1 MARRHH
7 VMITGT
13 GRCGTTFLVEL
24 LTHLG
29 LETGFTIDQLG
40 QKKHVIARAGLEFD
54 IRDDDAP
61 YVVKNPKFSEYAAQ
75 VLASPDIAIDHV
87 FIPMRDLSAAAE
99 SRRHVT
105 RTSFASLPLLRR
117 LKRIFKPREFAGGL
131 WKSSSLRGGVQEQIL
146 LDQIYRLTLAL
157 ADANV
162 PVTFLRYPRLVHDS
176 DYLFEKLG
184 PALGEVDPLRFRET
198 FARVARPE
206 LVHSFSADD
215 QWKQAPVV
223 SVAPGLF

>member
-1 MARRHH
+1 MAKRHH
-7 VMITGT
+7 VVITGT

-40 QKKHVIARAGLEFD
+40 QRKHVIARAGLEFD
-54 IRDDDAP
+54 VRKSNAP
-61 YVVKNPKFSEYAAQ
+61 YIAKHPRFSDYAAE

-87 FIPMRDLSAAAE
+87 FIPIRDLSAAAE
-99 SRRHVT
+99 SRRQVT
-105 RTSFASLPLLRR
+105 RASFAALPLLRKI
-117 LKRIFKPREFAGGL
+117 KRIFTKREFAGGV
-131 WKSSSLRGGVQEQIL
+131 WTSTSLRVGDQERLL

-157 ADANV
+157 ADAHV
-162 PVTFLRYPRLVHDS
+162 PVTLLRYPRLVHDS
-176 DYLFEKLG
+176 DYLFEKLA

-198 FARVARPE
+198 FDRVARPE

-215 QWKQAPVV
+215 QWKQAPMV
-223 SVAPGLF
+223 